1 MRGIR
6 WNGGR
11 EVDRIRWNGEGNG
24 RDRAENVRIPMRN
37 DPTRGAEAKVEAK
50 VEVEVEA
57 EVGAKVEV
65 EVGAK
70 VEVGAILI
78 HIKATHIH
86 IHHLEVEVEVE
97 VEAEIE
103 AIRDLH
109 HGRGVFL
116 GTGQEMR
123 DFLEMHTINIRLIQR
138 TALSRLEIRT
148 IHVSLLAEVV
158 WIEEAC
164 LLLSLLL

>member
-37 DPTRGAEAKVEAK
+37 DPTRGAEAKVEA
-50 VEVEVEA
+50 EVEA
-57 EVGAKVEV
+57 EVGAK
-65 EVGAK
+65 A
-70 VEVGAILI
+70 EVGAILI

-97 VEAEIE
+97 AEIEAEIE

>member
-1 MRGIR
+1 
-6 WNGGR
+6 
-11 EVDRIRWNGEGNG
+11 
-24 RDRAENVRIPMRN
+24 MRN
-37 DPTRGAEAKVEAK
+37 DPTRGAEAKVEA
-50 VEVEVEA
+50 EVEA
-57 EVGAKVEV
+57 EVE
-65 EVGAK
+65 AK

-78 HIKATHIH
+78 HIKATHIHIH

-116 GTGQEMR
+116 DTGQEMR

>member
-1 MRGIR
+1 
-6 WNGGR
+6 
-11 EVDRIRWNGEGNG
+11 
-24 RDRAENVRIPMRN
+24 MRN
-37 DPTRGAEAKVEAK
+37 DPTRGAEAKVE
-50 VEVEVEA
+50 VEVEA
-57 EVGAKVEV
+57 EVEAKVE
-65 EVGAK
+65 

-97 VEAEIE
+97 AEIEAEIE

-116 GTGQEMR
+116 DTGQEMR

>member
-6 WNGGR
+6 WNGSR

-24 RDRAENVRIPMRN
+24 RDRAGNVRIPMRN
-37 DPTRGAEAKVEAK
+37 DPTRGAEAKVEA
-50 VEVEVEA
+50 EVGAEVEA
-57 EVGAKVEV
+57 K
-65 EVGAK
+65 
-70 VEVGAILI
+70 VGAILS
-78 HIKATHIH
+78 HINATHIH
-86 IHHLEVEVEVE
+86 IHIHHLEVEVEVEVE

-116 GTGQEMR
+116 DTGQEMR

>member
-1 MRGIR
+1 
-6 WNGGR
+6 
-11 EVDRIRWNGEGNG
+11 
-24 RDRAENVRIPMRN
+24 MRN
-37 DPTRGAEAKVEAK
+37 DPTRGAEAKVEA
-50 VEVEVEA
+50 EVEA
-57 EVGAKVEV
+57 E
-65 EVGAK
+65 

-78 HIKATHIH
+78 HIKATHIHIH

-116 GTGQEMR
+116 DTGQEMR

>member
-1 MRGIR
+1 
-6 WNGGR
+6 
-11 EVDRIRWNGEGNG
+11 
-24 RDRAENVRIPMRN
+24 MRN
-37 DPTRGAEAKVEAK
+37 DPTRGAEAKVEA
-50 VEVEVEA
+50 EVEA
-57 EVGAKVEV
+57 EVE
-65 EVGAK
+65 AK

-78 HIKATHIH
+78 HIKATHIHIH

-103 AIRDLH
+103 AIRDRH

-116 GTGQEMR
+116 DTGQEMR